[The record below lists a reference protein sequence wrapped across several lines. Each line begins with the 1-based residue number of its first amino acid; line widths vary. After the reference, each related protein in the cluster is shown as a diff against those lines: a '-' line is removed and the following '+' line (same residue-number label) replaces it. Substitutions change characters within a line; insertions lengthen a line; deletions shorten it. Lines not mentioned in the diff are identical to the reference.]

1 MLDKVLKILLGM
13 SMGMCFVCLVCIAA
27 IKCTELDI
35 KQLEKETAFFNKQTA
50 ELSAEAEEK
59 KVQYFETLS
68 KVYTAERV
76 KKEMDKNNKAKGW
89 Y

>member
-1 MLDKVLKILLGM
+1 MLDKFLKILFGM
-13 SMGMCFVCLVCIAA
+13 SIGMSFVCLICIAA

-50 ELSAEAEEK
+50 ELSAEAEFK
-59 KVQYFETLS
+59 KVQYFETLN
-68 KVYTAERV
+68 KVYTSETV
-76 KKEMDKNNKAKGW
+76 KEKMDKNNESKGW

>member
-1 MLDKVLKILLGM
+1 MLDKILKILFGM
-13 SMGMCFVCLVCIAA
+13 SMEMSFVCLICIAA

-50 ELSAEAEEK
+50 ELAAEAELK
-59 KVQYFETLS
+59 KVQYFETLN
-68 KVYTAERV
+68 KVYTSETV
-76 KKEMDKNNKAKGW
+76 KKKMDKNNESKGW

>member
-1 MLDKVLKILLGM
+1 MLDKILKSLLGA
-13 SMGMCFVCLVCIAA
+13 SMGMCIVCLLCIVA

-50 ELSAEAEEK
+50 ELAAEAETK
-59 KVQYFETLS
+59 KVQYFETLN
-68 KVYTAERV
+68 KVYTAELV
-76 KKEMDKNNKAKGW
+76 KKKMDKNNKDKKW